1 MEWMTSAYL
10 YKILKFVSSDDDRM
24 NRRWIH
30 ILEYSTKKNSSA
42 NIVAHGIHTCQIQKL
57 QIPFFSALLFLCRL
71 YSIFACMTKIK
82 KYFFDNNVK
91 SSSVS
96 GFKEEFFDSL
106 KFENEMRLSIKKV
119 QKSERVIQNQIASTQ
134 TRITCILCSLNNQ
147 FRVKQG
153 DQEINIEV

>member
-30 ILEYSTKKNSSA
+30 IHEYSTKKKFISQYCCTRHSYLSDTKVA
-42 NIVAHGIHTCQIQKL
+42 N
-57 QIPFFSALLFLCRL
+57 
-71 YSIFACMTKIK
+71 SIFFRSSFFVSFIFNFRLHDKNK

-96 GFKEEFFDSL
+96 GYKEEFFDSL
-106 KFENEMRLSIKKV
+106 KFENEMRLPIKKV

-147 FRVKQG
+147 FRVRHG